1 MSSNTIHGDIATP
14 TTSRR
19 RSERRPPLT
28 IEIALLLSIISVGF
42 GVFSAV
48 SSKMRN
54 DRKDTESEAEEKAG
68 THTLLATK
76 LEHIEENVKDIK
88 NDSRELRRE
97 VRELRERVVA
107 VEASM
112 KSYHKRLDGM
122 TVQ

>member
-1 MSSNTIHGDIATP
+1 M
-14 TTSRR
+14 
-19 RSERRPPLT
+19 T

-97 VRELRERVVA
+97 VRELRKRVVA
-107 VEASM
+107 VEQSL
-112 KSYHKRLDGM
+112 KSYHKRLDGK
-122 TVQ
+122 TDQ